1 MYLVFNDFCR
11 RHYTSSERVVPGFQ
25 NSRSN
30 LSQASLNRD
39 MLRML
44 ELSPGMTVA
53 DLGSGCGI
61 TANTFAVFGAS
72 RVVGLEVR
80 LAVKVVSLAR

>member
-1 MYLVFNDFCR
+1 MP
-11 RHYTSSERVVPGFQ
+11 SFQ

-39 MLRML
+39 MLQML
-44 ELSPGMTVA
+44 EVNPGMTVA

-72 RVVGLEVR
+72 KVVGFEVK
-80 LAVKVVSLAR
+80 LAMKVQFQRV